1 MASPQRPGYRGCMAA
16 PANLLDDV
24 LRLPVDER
32 ARLALELIRSLDG
45 EPDAD
50 ALWAAEL
57 DRRSAE
63 VEAGTAP
70 TLTLA
75 EYREHVQHRRAARL

>member
-1 MASPQRPGYRGCMAA
+1 MTMVAT
-16 PANLLDDV
+16 ANILDDV

-32 ARLALELIRSLDG
+32 ARLALELIRSLDD
-45 EPDAD
+45 EVDAD
-50 ALWAAEL
+50 AAELWAAEI

-70 TLTLA
+70 TVTLA
-75 EYREHVQHRRAARL
+75 EYREHVQRRRATRASR